1 MAKEFKIPDATIE
14 RISLYSRPLQRILEK
29 GVAVVSSEQLA
40 QFCSVN
46 PAQVRKDL
54 SYFGEFGVRGIG
66 YDVRDLLR
74 EIKKILVSDRDWRL
88 GIVGLGNLGT
98 ALIQHENFLNRG
110 YEFVAA
116 FDADPAKI
124 GVRLPGGLIIEPPSK
139 IGSLTRALGIEVGL
153 IASPPSEAE
162 GVAKL
167 LVEAGI
173 KAVLNFAPIQLRQRK
188 CCLVVNVDFT
198 VSLDNLA
205 YRLNRDDEE
214 GP

>member
-1 MAKEFKIPDATIE
+1 MAKEFKIPGATIE
-14 RISLYSRPLQRILEK
+14 RISLYSRPLERILER

-40 QFCSVN
+40 RFCSVN

-66 YDVRDLLR
+66 YDVRHLLG
-74 EIKKILVSDRDWRL
+74 EIKKILVSDREWRV

-98 ALIQHENFLNRG
+98 ALVQDENFLNRG
-110 YEFVAA
+110 YNFVAA

-124 GVRLPGGLIIEPPSK
+124 GLRLPGGLIIEPPSK
-139 IGSLTRALGIEVGL
+139 IGPLTPALDIEVGL
-153 IASPPSEAE
+153 IATQPSEAE

-167 LVEAGI
+167 LVKAGI
-173 KAVLNFAPIQLRQRK
+173 KAILNFTPIQLRKRK
-188 CCLVVNVDFT
+188 SCLVENVDFT

-205 YRLNRDDEE
+205 YRLNRSDEE